1 MHFSEISFS
10 SNLMTMKFKL
20 FVLCANMVGPCGIIK
35 QANSL
40 PDSNFEKLAAM
51 RELYKSYGYG
61 YYSSYSTMNSSAF
74 TSFRPFISSSPFFS
88 FLITSLI
95 FLLSTKTYKKTNDLI
110 YVKLISLN

>member
-1 MHFSEISFS
+1 
-10 SNLMTMKFKL
+10 
-20 FVLCANMVGPCGIIK
+20 MVEPSGIIK

-61 YYSSYSTMNSSAF
+61 YHSSYSTMNSSAF
-74 TSFRPFISSSPFFS
+74 TSFRPFISTSPFFS

-95 FLLSTKTYKKTNDLI
+95 FLLSTKTSYKKTNYLI
-110 YVKLISLN
+110 